1 MTEKRILFISKGE
14 GASST
19 RYRALQFFPLFMQK
33 GWSPHHVSASGGLF
47 AWCKTLQM
55 AQQADVVVVLRKTFP
70 APMLWMLR
78 KVSKRL
84 MFDLDDAIFCNTDG
98 TASHTRMNRFAAI
111 ARVCDHIFA
120 GNAFLAEQSSRFNP
134 AVSIIPT
141 GLDTK
146 KYACPSVE
154 KPGNHVDL
162 VWIGS
167 QSTRKYLL
175 DILPALEHAFQRCP
189 GLRLKIIAD
198 FNLPDAQLPTIP
210 IAWSEALE
218 AEHLASAHIGLAPM
232 RSDDWS
238 RGKCALKVLQYMS
251 ARLPVISSKA
261 GMNAEIVKQGE
272 SGLLVSTDEEWSAAI
287 KQLAADETLRLSM
300 GLAGQSL
307 VKDSYDIS
315 VVFEKMI
322 SVMEKTY

>member
-1 MTEKRILFISKGE
+1 MTGKRILFISKGE
-14 GASST
+14 RASST
-19 RYRALQFFPLFMQK
+19 RYRALQFFPLFLQE
-33 GWSPHHVSASGGLF
+33 GWSPRHVSASGGLA
-47 AWCKTLQM
+47 AWCRTLRA

-84 MFDLDDAIFCNTDG
+84 IFDLDDAIFCNADG
-98 TASHTRMNRFAAI
+98 TASHTRMSRFAAI
-111 ARVCDHIFA
+111 AKVCDHIFA
-120 GNAFLAEQSSRFNP
+120 GNAFLAGQSARFNS

-141 GLDTK
+141 CLDTK
-146 KYACPSVE
+146 KYQLPSIE
-154 KPGNHVDL
+154 KPGGHMDL

-175 DILPALEHAFQRCP
+175 DVLPALEQAFQQCP

-198 FNLPDAQLPTIP
+198 FNLPDAQLPVIP

-218 AEHLASAHIGLAPM
+218 AEQLASAHIGLAPM

-238 RGKCALKVLQYMS
+238 RGKCALKVLQYM
-251 ARLPVISSKA
+251 AAKLPVISSKA

-272 SGLLVSTDEEWSAAI
+272 SGLLVSTSEEWSAAI
-287 KQLAADETLRLSM
+287 KRLAADENLRLSM

-307 VKDSYDIS
+307 VKGSYDTS

-322 SVMEKTY
+322 SVMENTY